1 VNDPR
6 LAAPLAYRTETLG
19 QRIALG
25 NSREPPAFKF
35 PSRTRDK
42 TRYRQVL
49 RYALKRLPSS
59 RPPNPPPLLAPGFW
73 LLSLQPLQE
82 LQALCFGRESF
93 FCQPH
98 RII

>member
-1 VNDPR
+1 MNDPR

-73 LLSLQPLQE
+73 LLAPLFTAAPGTPGP
-82 LQALCFGRESF
+82 LLWV
-93 FCQPH
+93 
-98 RII
+98 

>member
-1 VNDPR
+1 MNDPR

-59 RPPNPPPLLAPGFW
+59 NPRRSLRPTPNCSGLPDAPA
-73 LLSLQPLQE
+73 Q
-82 LQALCFGRESF
+82 
-93 FCQPH
+93 
-98 RII
+98 IV